1 MHTSYRSG
9 CRIALV
15 ALLGSMALGA
25 AAPPKKSA
33 PSGPAPMT
41 YLQCDLEK
49 FTTFP
54 RGGDPV
60 STPVSVTKG
69 YGFRSS
75 PLAVVDAITPN
86 IPLQPLKVDDNVV
99 EFRSSN
105 TFEALVLYSSGKPD
119 AERDEAVSFKATINR
134 VTGSIN
140 VTFYPKYG
148 PAEIAACKKSKDGPW
163 CNYSP
168 VSADLSGNCKKV
180 VRRF

>member
-1 MHTSYRSG
+1 MHRYRL
-9 CRIALV
+9 ALV
-15 ALLGSMALGA
+15 GAIGCTLLGAGP
-25 AAPPKKSA
+25 PPKNGAPSA
-33 PSGPAPMT
+33 PAQMT
-41 YLQCDLEK
+41 YLQCDFET
-49 FTTFP
+49 FTKFP

-60 STPVSVTKG
+60 STPVSLTKG

-105 TFEALVLYSSGKPD
+105 TFEALMLYSTGHPD
-119 AERDEAVSFKATINR
+119 AKSDEAVSFKATINR

-168 VSADLSGNCKKV
+168 VSGDLSGSCKKV
-180 VRRF
+180 SRRF